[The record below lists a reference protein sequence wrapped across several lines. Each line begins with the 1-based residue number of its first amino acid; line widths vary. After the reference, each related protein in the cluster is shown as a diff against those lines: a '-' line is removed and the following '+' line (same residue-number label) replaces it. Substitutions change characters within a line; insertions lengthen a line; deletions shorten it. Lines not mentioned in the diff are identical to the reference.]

1 MHDADGAF
9 CRSGKVRPPEAF
21 PVRKQRMRWHI
32 DDPMQRGKDKKDGPQ
47 TQANNRTQQPPQVVA
62 RGAQHSMQRIAGLP
76 FEPATTHTVVVLHM
90 ADDRLNRLSSLEP
103 AALRAGQCLV
113 LSAMN
118 QVYCDTSES
127 TPRNPRSTNT
137 VLGCGVPGRSCN
149 RMELYSSCSA

>member
-9 CRSGKVRPPEAF
+9 CRSGQAKRLEAF
-21 PVRKQRMRWHI
+21 PVRKQRMRRHI

-90 ADDRLNRLSSLEP
+90 ADDWFNRLSSLEP
-103 AALRAGQCLV
+103 AALRAGQRLV
-113 LSAMN
+113 FSAMN
-118 QVYCDTSES
+118 QVY
-127 TPRNPRSTNT
+127 
-137 VLGCGVPGRSCN
+137 
-149 RMELYSSCSA
+149 